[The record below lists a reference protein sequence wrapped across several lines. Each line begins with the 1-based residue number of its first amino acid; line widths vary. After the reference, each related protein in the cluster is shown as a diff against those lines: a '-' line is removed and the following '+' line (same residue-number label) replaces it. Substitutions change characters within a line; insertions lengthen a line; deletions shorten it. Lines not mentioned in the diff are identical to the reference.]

1 MEHDILGF
9 EVVVDDFVRER
20 VQIPNCVNHLFN
32 DHFRLFLWYFLMFFQ
47 IVGQVW
53 ALTVLKDRTKWIII
67 NFYCIIKLDNIGM
80 KQGLMNRIFPQSMLD
95 IVFLG
100 TAVPIGM
107 ELMYFTGN
115 LSHLLNIEGF
125 IYLTEAS
132 FAQQSEELILFY
144 PYPVRNT
151 SFRVYLPVL
160 GMLLLEWKFVF
171 LYMQHFL
178 LIKSL

>member
-1 MEHDILGF
+1 
-9 EVVVDDFVRER
+9 
-20 VQIPNCVNHLFN
+20 
-32 DHFRLFLWYFLMFFQ
+32 
-47 IVGQVW
+47 
-53 ALTVLKDRTKWIII
+53 
-67 NFYCIIKLDNIGM
+67 
-80 KQGLMNRIFPQSMLD
+80 MNRIFPQSMLD

-160 GMLLLEWKFVF
+160 GMLLLE
-171 LYMQHFL
+171 
-178 LIKSL
+178 